1 LRKQAVSVEYG
12 GHNVRF
18 LEGADLVIT
27 SPGVHHDAV
36 PLRWAHKH
44 NVPVVS
50 EIEFASWFCPLP
62 VVAITGS
69 NGKTTVTTLLGEIFK
84 AAAQKPVVC
93 GNIGNPFCG
102 ETEAWRQGRV
112 IVLETSSF
120 QLQDTVHF
128 RPNVSIILNI
138 TQNHFDHHRSMN
150 EYARAKAKIFAN
162 QRPSDFTV
170 LNFEDLRLRRYAAST
185 RARVLFFSKKYTPGL
200 SFRRGCYGACW
211 LEGTRILGHWNGR
224 PRVFLDIGEV
234 RLKGMHNVENIMA
247 ALLAAQARRVTP
259 AIMVETIKDFRG
271 VEHRCEPV
279 ASRRGIAFFNDSKS
293 TTVDATVKALS
304 MFADG
309 SVMLIC
315 GGRDKGSDFRPI
327 RRLIG
332 KKAAGVVLIGE
343 AQKKISAALGA
354 GVKKFFAPT
363 LERAVENAYRH
374 SVPGMSVLLSP
385 MCASFDMFDNFEHRG
400 RVFKA
405 AVRRL
410 IKS

>member
-1 LRKQAVSVEYG
+1 LKTAAAALCRKYQ
-12 GHNVRF
+12 
-18 LEGADLVIT
+18 
-27 SPGVHHDAV
+27 SPGVV
-36 PLRWAHKH
+36 FLEKIY
-44 NVPVVS
+44 S
-50 EIEFASWFCPLP
+50 
-62 VVAITGS
+62 G
-69 NGKTTVTTLLGEIFK
+69 
-84 AAAQKPVVC
+84 
-93 GNIGNPFCG
+93 
-102 ETEAWRQGRV
+102 
-112 IVLETSSF
+112 IV
-120 QLQDTVHF
+120 
-128 RPNVSIILNI
+128 
-138 TQNHFDHHRSMN
+138 
-150 EYARAKAKIFAN
+150 
-162 QRPSDFTV
+162 
-170 LNFEDLRLRRYAAST
+170 
-185 RARVLFFSKKYTPGL
+185 
-200 SFRRGCYGACW
+200 FRRGCYGACW

-410 IKS
+410 INHELAGNPDKFAAIALILICVGVVMIYSASAIYALENLGDSAYYLKRHLLYVIIGIVITGVVMSMDYQILRKLAKPLLFISFFLLLLLLVPGIGRAVGGARRWFRLGMFSFQPSELAKFSIIVYTADFIARKKSEVASFLSGFLPVLLILGRCACLFWSSPIWARSWRHR